1 MPVLE
6 MTSKGSPQWL
16 HLQKGPIKTQIY
28 YVHLLNPYLLTFIS
42 IKNTASVSPTDMEVL
57 ICETNSSCG
66 PLSLSEE
73 RVVLSSAGS

>member
-28 YVHLLNPYLLTFIS
+28 YVH
-42 IKNTASVSPTDMEVL
+42 
-57 ICETNSSCG
+57 
-66 PLSLSEE
+66 
-73 RVVLSSAGS
+73 